1 MNWKT
6 SLDKYLTNEPYD
18 VFDTYCENIADH
30 FSDNF
35 FNQNEDWIMDFDGQ
49 CSKWINKLFNK
60 AVTEENAVKIIER
73 AFKIYKL
80 NNHAN
85 HNI

>member
-6 SLDKYLTNEPYD
+6 SLDKYLTNEPHD
-18 VFDTYCENIADH
+18 GFDTYCENIADY
-30 FSDNF
+30 FLDNF
-35 FNQNEDWIMDFDGQ
+35 YNQNEDWIMDFDGQ